1 MPIVGVIEPGAEA
14 AVAIAKRLSDA
25 GDPRGGRIGVL
36 GTTRTI
42 ASGAY
47 VRAVAGRSSRIE
59 VIGQAAPLLV
69 PLVEEGWLE
78 GDVPRLA
85 VERYV
90 RPLIEAEVGAIV
102 LGCTHYPL
110 LKSII
115 SEVAERLARRP
126 IEVVDSADAT
136 AVAVSELLRSRE
148 LSADA
153 SSEPALDLLVTDY
166 PASFAAMTERCLGA
180 PAPDVAE
187 IDI

>member
-25 GDPRGGRIGVL
+25 GDPRGGRTGVL

-90 RPLIEAEVGAIV
+90 RPLIAAVG
-102 LGCTHYPL
+102 GG
-110 LKSII
+110 
-115 SEVAERLARRP
+115 LARRP
-126 IEVVDSADAT
+126 IEVVASADAT

-187 IDI
+187 MDI

>member
-59 VIGQAAPLLV
+59 VIGQAEPLLV

-85 VERYV
+85 R
-90 RPLIEAEVGAIV
+90 
-102 LGCTHYPL
+102 
-110 LKSII
+110 
-115 SEVAERLARRP
+115 SEEH
-126 IEVVDSADAT
+126 T
-136 AVAVSELLRSRE
+136 SELQSR
-148 LSADA
+148 LH
-153 SSEPALDLLVTDY
+153 LVCRLL
-166 PASFAAMTERCLGA
+166 PEKK
-180 PAPDVAE
+180 
-187 IDI
+187 